1 MPDVRE
7 LPWRRDTGRR
17 GRPECLPRATPW
29 PRANTPPEACGIFE
43 PPEACGIF
51 EVRAY
56 GVHLMDGLRLPAQ
69 LKIAWLSH

>member
-43 PPEACGIF
+43 
-51 EVRAY
+51 VRAY